1 MTQHS
6 LDLQTFGF
14 AGGEFHLP
22 GFEMDLDSSRFV
34 LSGRAYPLVP
44 YLDPPQV
51 IVDCGGNAGAAACFF
66 AKAYPQARILS
77 FEPGARIF
85 SYLARNTA
93 QFPNVQPF
101 PFGLADR
108 DSAAQLWS
116 GRESTVTQSLF
127 ANSYTVAE
135 HAEQVRLRDASPALR
150 ELGVER
156 IDVLKLDTQG
166 SELPIL
172 RSLTPFLAEV
182 SAIYVEYHSEDD
194 RIAIDALLRPSHIVV
209 SGRIE
214 IPHIGELC
222 YVNKARYWEKGDLG
236 HYRIG

>member
-1 MTQHS
+1 MTPCT
-6 LDLQTFGF
+6 LDLQAFGF
-14 AGGEFHLP
+14 AAGEFHLP

-44 YLDPPQV
+44 YLDPPQTV
-51 IVDCGGNAGAAACFF
+51 VDCGGNAGAAACFF

-77 FEPGARIF
+77 FEPGQRIF

-93 QFPNVQPF
+93 QFPNVQVF

-108 DSAAQLWS
+108 NSAAKLWS
-116 GRESTVTQSLF
+116 GRDSTVTQSLF
-127 ANSYTVAE
+127 ANSYTAE
-135 HAEQVRLRDASPALR
+135 ENAERVELRDAAPALR

-156 IDVLKLDTQG
+156 IDILKLDTQG

-172 RSLTPFLAEV
+172 RSLAPFVADV

-194 RIAIDALLRPSHIVV
+194 RIAIDALLRPTHMVV

-222 YVNKARYWEKGDLG
+222 YVNKVRYWDKGDLG